1 MPRQRAV
8 AMRGLWSKIQL
19 KEVHTMNSTAL
30 GARKITFI
38 SEAHE
43 KSYYEKLEFF
53 QFSQKAKFDPE
64 HIGTMYMNTIRANQ
78 ILLKS
83 KYVLI

>member
-1 MPRQRAV
+1 
-8 AMRGLWSKIQL
+8 
-19 KEVHTMNSTAL
+19 MNSTAL

-64 HIGTMYMNTIRANQ
+64 HIQMRWI
-78 ILLKS
+78 ILMKCFKKLL
-83 KYVLI
+83 LILELMVWLGN